1 MFGRPLFIEF
11 LECPGQS
18 RPRGV
23 ARHANRTHRV
33 FCWAFFGHPAP
44 GNRDAFGDRGFGGLR
59 NVGNAGFSWSS
70 TIAGTNAHNLNFNYS
85 FLARQ
90 ASKTPRG
97 RVAGPPGRG
106 SKEKTNGTYKTVRF
120 FVFQEKHPIF
130 ALTV

>member
-11 LECPGQS
+11 LECSGQS

-23 ARHANRTHRV
+23 ARRAKTGFDSAKRN
-33 FCWAFFGHPAP
+33 A
-44 GNRDAFGDRGFGGLR
+44 RGYSCSSFLSGS
-59 NVGNAGFSWSS
+59 GNARYLGFS
-70 TIAGTNAHNLNFNYS
+70 YS